1 MKNSSKNNEFP
12 LLKSKFCNSTQ
23 LCQTYTKMIFE
34 LYIIQWYKA
43 DMAKHGEYGL
53 FRPSKFEK
61 NGKMEKWKKLVPGF
75 EPGTF
80 GMLNQR
86 LTNELSR

>member
-1 MKNSSKNNEFP
+1 MVKSMKMAWNSSKNDDFP

-53 FRPSKFEK
+53 FRPLKFEK
-61 NGKMEKWKKLVPGF
+61 NGKMEKVSAWIQTCDLWHA
-75 EPGTF
+75 
-80 GMLNQR
+80 
-86 LTNELSR
+86 